1 MFDFLKKNPLKTWK
15 WVAIILACLLCFS
28 TCSNCSHKQN
38 AAWTSHSHQEVI
50 DSLSKENQMYKDS
63 INVLNATIQ
72 TQTAYAE
79 NVDKEVEYL
88 RGVVKDNNQRTPI
101 IIYKGTN
108 EEE

>member
-38 AAWTSHSHQEVI
+38 AAWTSLSHQEVV
-50 DSLSKENQMYKDS
+50 DSLLNENQIYKDS
-63 INVLNATIQ
+63 IMVLNAIVQ
-72 TQTAYAE
+72 TQTAHAE
-79 NVDKEVEYL
+79 NADKEVEYL

-101 IIYKGTN
+101 IIYKSTKD
-108 EEE
+108 EE